1 MSIITHRSLH
11 HTQLYSWATIGQVFS
26 KYQDIKMY
34 LAKLGSGPELS
45 PNVMVGETTTSIA
58 PKPRHKIPN

>member
-11 HTQLYSWATIGQVFS
+11 HKQLYTWATIGQVFS

-34 LAKLGSGPELS
+34 LAKLGSRPGLMTT
-45 PNVMVGETTTSIA
+45 VIDGETRQQQQLGNS
-58 PKPRHKIPN
+58 